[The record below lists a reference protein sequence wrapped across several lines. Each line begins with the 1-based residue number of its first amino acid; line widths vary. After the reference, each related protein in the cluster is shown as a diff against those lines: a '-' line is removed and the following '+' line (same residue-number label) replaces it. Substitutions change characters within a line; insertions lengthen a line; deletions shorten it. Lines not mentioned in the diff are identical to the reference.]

1 MNVRRG
7 RVGVV
12 TSGSKVYAIGMILI
26 YSKVVLILFDKNLSK
41 IRIKSLLITQL
52 KLFSNI
58 GGYDGMHNLTT
69 IEIYDPVEGTW
80 SMAGKMNRHEGGVGV
95 AALPI
100 NCSNWSSKNSKIS
113 IDSL

>member
-1 MNVRRG
+1 MTALMNVRRG

-12 TSGSKVYAIGMILI
+12 TSESKVYA
-26 YSKVVLILFDKNLSK
+26 
-41 IRIKSLLITQL
+41 
-52 KLFSNI
+52 I

-69 IEIYDPVEGTW
+69 IEIFDPEVGSW

-100 NCSNWSSKNSKIS
+100 NCSNWSRKPSSP
-113 IDSL
+113 